1 MCPVAIAHK
10 LDGAYFCEHGNLD
23 TLID

>member
-1 MCPVAIAHK
+1 MCPVAINHK
-10 LDGAYFCEHGNLD
+10 LDGAYFCLHGNLD